1 MIYLTLEQILNI
13 HAYVLEQHGGR
24 DGIHEFG
31 LIESA
36 VALPQSTF
44 FGQDLY
50 PKLIDKAAALG
61 FSLTANHGFVDG
73 NKRVGLAACD
83 IMLRGNGLR
92 IATLDAAVLE
102 PIFLAIADHQ
112 MTREQFTDW
121 LRQHVIPL
129 DKKT

>member
-1 MIYLTLEQILNI
+1 MIYLSIEQVIGI
-13 HAYVLEQHGGR
+13 HAFVLEQHGGKE
-24 DGIHEFG
+24 GIHDLG

-36 VALPQSTF
+36 VSMPQSTF

-50 PKLIDKAAALG
+50 PDLVSKAAALG
-61 FSLTANHGFVDG
+61 FSLTANHGFKDG

-83 IMLRGNGLR
+83 IMLRANEYR
-92 IATLDAAVLE
+92 IESLDADVLE

-121 LRQHVIPL
+121 LRQHVIL
-129 DKKT
+129 FKKT